1 MSDTVSGLVSEIWT
15 YNTRV
20 VLLGTALLG
29 VSGGVV
35 GVFALLRRRALVAD
49 VVGHAALPGI
59 GAAFLTGLLLTGR
72 GRSEPALMLGA
83 GAAGVLGAGA
93 VTVIARFTRVKEDAA
108 MAIVLGTFF
117 GLGAA
122 LFRVVQGAPG
132 GGASGLNHLLFG
144 KTASMVAGDLAAF
157 GTLAVVVLAVCVALR
172 RELALLCFDPA
183 FSAAIGR
190 PVLLL
195 DLTLAALI
203 VGVAVVGMQSVG
215 LILVVATLVIPA
227 AAARCWSDRLGVV
240 LGLSGAFG
248 GLGAGAGVLVSALG
262 PKLAAGPLIVLCG
275 AAIFAVS
282 VLFGTGRGILVR
294 AWRTRAVRADA
305 AAPHPRPG
313 APGAGP

>member
-1 MSDTVSGLVSEIWT
+1 MSDFWT

-20 VLLGTALLG
+20 VLAGTVLLG
-29 VSGGVV
+29 VAGGVV
-35 GVFALLRRRALVAD
+35 GVFAVLRRRALVAD

-59 GAAFLTGLLLTGR
+59 GAAFLISLLTG
-72 GRSEPALMLGA
+72 GAGKSEPALMLGA
-83 GAAGVLGAGA
+83 AVAGVTGAAA
-93 VTVIARFTRVKEDAA
+93 VTLIGRFTRVKEDAA
-108 MAIVLGTFF
+108 MAIVLGVFF

-122 LFRVVQGAPG
+122 LFRVVQQAPG

-144 KTASMVAGDLAAF
+144 KTASLIAADVAAF
-157 GTLAVVVLAVCVALR
+157 AALAGVVLAVCVALR

-183 FSAAIGR
+183 FAAAIGR

-227 AAARCWSDRLGVV
+227 AAARCWTDRIGRV
-240 LGLSGAFG
+240 LWLAGAFG
-248 GLGAGAGVLVSALG
+248 GAGAGAGVLISASG

-275 AAIFAVS
+275 AAIFGAS
-282 VLFGTGRGILVR
+282 LLFGTSRGVLVR
-294 AWRTRAVRADA
+294 AWRQRGVRHAIA
-305 AAPHPRPG
+305 GARP
-313 APGAGP
+313 AGGPA